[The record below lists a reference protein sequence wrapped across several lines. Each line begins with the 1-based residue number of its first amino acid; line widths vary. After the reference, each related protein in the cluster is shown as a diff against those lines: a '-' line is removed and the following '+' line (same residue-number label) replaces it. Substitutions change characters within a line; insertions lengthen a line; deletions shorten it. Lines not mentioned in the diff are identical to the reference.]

1 MLYSTNW
8 LPLRLD
14 ISDNMSIVIVCYPV
28 CDIINFE
35 IDLSFLIKL
44 FSYMTKIT
52 EQKFKYFKNQ
62 KRF

>member
-1 MLYSTNW
+1 MSYSTNW

-14 ISDNMSIVIVCYPV
+14 ISDNMSVVIVCYPV
-28 CDIINFE
+28 CDINFE